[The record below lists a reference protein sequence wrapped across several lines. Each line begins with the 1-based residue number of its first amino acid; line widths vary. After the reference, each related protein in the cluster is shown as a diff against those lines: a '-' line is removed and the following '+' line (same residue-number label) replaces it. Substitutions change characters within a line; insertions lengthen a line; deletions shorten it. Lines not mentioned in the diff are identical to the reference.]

1 MKKNNHQAAVKTGSV
16 EQQALKCLETNNG
29 STVESLYST
38 LKANMPNLTETEVTD
53 LVWRLAE
60 EDRVDLEDVP
70 PASDSIRKYVRIW
83 DRNLWFY
90 AAVVTSLATVLVI
103 YALPTDFPL
112 VAFRWILGSV
122 FVLFIPGYVT
132 VEALFPKGR
141 ELDGIERFALSV
153 GLSLALVPLIGLLLN
168 YTPWGIRLTP
178 IVVSLVLF
186 TLGVAVVGVA
196 RRFKLAA
203 ERFELEKSGMGEAS

>member
-1 MKKNNHQAAVKTGSV
+1 MKKNHSPTQPEIGST
-16 EQQALKCLETNNG
+16 EQQVLTYLEENRGITVDSLFKALEAKLP
-29 STVESLYST
+29 
-38 LKANMPNLTETEVTD
+38 ALTEAEITD

-70 PASDSIRKYVRIW
+70 PALNSMREYMRLW

-90 AAVVTSLATVLVI
+90 LSVAISLLTGLAVFG
-103 YALPTDFPL
+103 LPTESPL
-112 VAFRWILGSV
+112 VVVRYILGSV

-141 ELDGIERFALSV
+141 EMDGIERFALSV

-178 IVVSLVLF
+178 IVLSLVVF
-186 TLGVAVVGVA
+186 TVGVA
-196 RRFKLAA
+196 GVGAGRRFKLAL
-203 ERFELEKSGMGEAS
+203 ERFELKRP